1 MTRRSHKPHS
11 RLTYICDMLL
21 GKFEGDPRTKTTDRI
36 CIFITGEETSGLV
49 LGGYEDDLD
58 AMTDLLI
65 HMKKVFEANGKN
77 LMILP
82 INEG

>member
-1 MTRRSHKPHS
+1 MTRRSHKPHD
-11 RLTYICDMLL
+11 RLTWICDRLL
-21 GKFEGDPRTKTTDRI
+21 SKFESDPHSKTSDRI
-36 CIFITGEETSGLV
+36 CIFITGDETSGLV
-49 LGGYEDDLD
+49 LGGYEDDLE

-82 INEG
+82 INNG